1 MILSEKAAA
10 DLLKRI
16 KGMNLE
22 NCRRME
28 ANMPPNVEGIDTAI
42 KAMIQGRIA
51 QLKQE
56 DTTECE

>member
-1 MILSEKAAA
+1 MILSEKAVA

-16 KGMNLE
+16 KAMNLE
-22 NCRRME
+22 KCRRME
-28 ANMPPNVEGIDTAI
+28 ENMPPNVEGIDNAI
-42 KAMIQGRIA
+42 EAMIQDRIA